1 MTKEYAALLAQVIP
15 VIALA
20 AAIELRSLV
29 RRYERLR
36 KEAMSTQ
43 APEGEPGDRAVRQVV
58 TGVLAWALC
67 AVLPVLAVS
76 EVRVIS
82 VVAGHNVASSV
93 GPVSEQVLT
102 NAIAAVFMLPAIGAG
117 IRLWLATTRKRR
129 SVKVKLVISLLIAAL
144 FLLLSSFLRWVF

>member
-15 VIALA
+15 ILALA

-36 KEAMSTQ
+36 DEAEDLRVQ
-43 APEGEPGDRAVRQVV
+43 RIV
-58 TGVLAWALC
+58 TGAIAWTLC
-67 AVLPVLAVS
+67 TVLPVLAVG
-76 EVRVIS
+76 EVRAIS
-82 VVAGHNVASSV
+82 AVAGRNVASSA
-93 GPVSEQVLT
+93 GPLSEQVLI

-117 IRLWLATTRKRR
+117 IRLWLATARKRR
-129 SVKVKLVISLLIAAL
+129 SVRVKVAISVLIAAL